1 MTGPMSSVSRR
12 RAAAGLALVL
22 LAVVAIVFP
31 VVFSSPVVTNY
42 AVYALIFV
50 AVVTAWNMFSGFS
63 GYISLGQAVFF
74 GSGAYAVGIAAKA
87 WHINGVGVFALLP
100 LAAAVGAVI
109 AVPFGLIALRVRRHT
124 FIVVTIAVFFIFQ
137 LMAFNLNSFTGGTI
151 GMSAPFL
158 PWSPTTFND
167 RFYYITLGC
176 AVVAVVLAVLVKR
189 ARFGL
194 QLRAIKDDEDR
205 ARGLGRAYHAGQAGR
220 VRAVRDDHG
229 PGRRGVVPVSDPGP
243 AAIGLRPAV

>member
-1 MTGPMSSVSRR
+1 MTGTVSRR

-22 LAVVAIVFP
+22 LAVAVIVFP

-158 PWSPTTFND
+158 PWTPTAFND

-205 ARGLGRAYHAGQAGR
+205 ARA
-220 VRAVRDDHG
+220 
-229 PGRRGVVPVSDPGP
+229 PGP
-243 AAIGLRPAV
+243 RRP